1 MSRAIQFS
9 RLHANRMFFQQQ
21 DNLYRYYYRRSIYEG
36 ARLIKAGRLKLQ
48 VTKARMEAFRGAGT
62 MQTKAALDV
71 VSILSQGGGW
81 YTIESEDLSRMDAA
95 FNTVH
100 DGLRMFLSVWNAFWN
115 RDVQQAGRPRIWRE
129 EPRSV
134 PAMPTTLASRNCQSH
149 VSPARLAQLAQH
161 FSRSTRQCP

>member
-48 VTKARMEAFRGAGT
+48 VTKARMAAFRNAGT
-62 MQTKAALDV
+62 MAAKAALDV

-129 EPRSV
+129 EPR
-134 PAMPTTLASRNCQSH
+134 PAPAPCASLNCQSH
-149 VSPARLAQLAQH
+149 VSATRLAQLAQH
-161 FSRSTRQCP
+161 FARSTR